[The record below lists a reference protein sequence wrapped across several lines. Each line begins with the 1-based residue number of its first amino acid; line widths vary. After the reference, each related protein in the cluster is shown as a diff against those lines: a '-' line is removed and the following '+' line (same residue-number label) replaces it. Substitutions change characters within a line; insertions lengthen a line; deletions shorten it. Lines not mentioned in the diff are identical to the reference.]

1 MKRTI
6 SIFFLL
12 LSVSIFRMEAQS
24 ALKSFSD
31 KVSASM
37 VSFSYDY
44 ATKGKVSLKGSGSA
58 IVQNDGF
65 VLKVDGLEV
74 WCDGKD
80 RWTMDPVAKEAVV
93 ESVEDSGKDYM
104 TDPAFLLTGVEDNF
118 KLVSSP
124 EEVFVKG
131 KYRMM
136 FHLKPKVSS
145 ELKDIRLF
153 FDDKILVSAIVSVK
167 DGTETYFEIRDLKF
181 DKRSSGAEF
190 RFDEKS
196 LDSSWVITDLR

>member
-31 KVSASM
+31 KVSASR

-58 IVQNDGF
+58 IVHNDGF
-65 VLKVDGLEV
+65 VLKADGLKV
-74 WCDGKD
+74 WCDGKG
-80 RWTMDPVAKEAVV
+80 RWTMDSVAKEVVV
-93 ESVEDSGKDYM
+93 ESVEDSGRDYM
-104 TDPAFLLTGVEDNF
+104 TDPALLLTGVEDNF

-124 EEVFVKG
+124 EEVIVEG

-136 FHLKPKVSS
+136 FHLKPKVPS

-181 DKRSSGAEF
+181 DKMSSGAEF

>member
-31 KVSASM
+31 KVFASM

-80 RWTMDPVAKEAVV
+80 RWTMDPAAKEAVV
-93 ESVEDSGKDYM
+93 ESVED
-104 TDPAFLLTGVEDNF
+104 DPAFLLTGVEDNF

-136 FHLKPKVSS
+136 FHLKPKVPS

-153 FDDKILVSAIVSVK
+153 FDDNTLVSAIVSVK

>member
-1 MKRTI
+1 
-6 SIFFLL
+6 
-12 LSVSIFRMEAQS
+12 MEAQS

-65 VLKVDGLEV
+65 VLKADGLKV
-74 WCDGKD
+74 WCDGKG
-80 RWTMDPVAKEAVV
+80 RWTMDSVAKEVVV
-93 ESVEDSGKDYM
+93 ESVEDSGRDYM
-104 TDPAFLLTGVEDNF
+104 TDPALLLTGVEDNF

-124 EEVFVKG
+124 EEVIVEG

-136 FHLKPKVSS
+136 FHLKPKVPS

>member
-31 KVSASM
+31 KVSASR

-65 VLKVDGLEV
+65 VLKADGLKV
-74 WCDGKD
+74 WCDGKG
-80 RWTMDPVAKEAVV
+80 RWIMDPTAKEVVV
-93 ESVEDSGKDYM
+93 ESVEDSGRDYM
-104 TDPAFLLTGVEDNF
+104 TDPALLLTGVEDNF

-124 EEVFVKG
+124 EEVIVEG

-136 FHLKPKVSS
+136 FHLKPKVPS

-181 DKRSSGAEF
+181 DKMSSGAEF

>member
-31 KVSASM
+31 KVSASR

-65 VLKVDGLEV
+65 VLKAD
-74 WCDGKD
+74 
-80 RWTMDPVAKEAVV
+80 
-93 ESVEDSGKDYM
+93 
-104 TDPAFLLTGVEDNF
+104 
-118 KLVSSP
+118 
-124 EEVFVKG
+124 
-131 KYRMM
+131 
-136 FHLKPKVSS
+136 
-145 ELKDIRLF
+145 
-153 FDDKILVSAIVSVK
+153 
-167 DGTETYFEIRDLKF
+167 
-181 DKRSSGAEF
+181 
-190 RFDEKS
+190 
-196 LDSSWVITDLR
+196 

>member
-1 MKRTI
+1 
-6 SIFFLL
+6 
-12 LSVSIFRMEAQS
+12 MEAQS

-65 VLKVDGLEV
+65 VLKADGLKV
-74 WCDGKD
+74 WCDGKG
-80 RWTMDPVAKEAVV
+80 RWTMDSVAKEVVV
-93 ESVEDSGKDYM
+93 ESVEDSGRDYM
-104 TDPAFLLTGVEDNF
+104 TDPALLLTGVEDNF

-124 EEVFVKG
+124 EEVIVEG

-136 FHLKPKVSS
+136 FHLKPKVPS

-181 DKRSSGAEF
+181 DKRSSGAGF